1 LKLPE
6 KAAALALLRNAGC
19 PQNVIDHCLIVAAL
33 AVEVAQAC
41 AKRGITVNIR
51 LVETGALLHD
61 IGRSKTHGV
70 QHGVVGAQIATEMGL
85 PEEVVRIVERHVGAG
100 ITLEEAVRL
109 GLPPRDYTPQTLEEK
124 IVCYADK
131 RIDNGKR
138 VSLEE
143 TIRKFAEELGED
155 HPAIKRLKALNEEI
169 IKLAGQDFQ

>member
-6 KAAALALLRNAGC
+6 KADALTLLRKAGC
-19 PQNVIDHCLIVAAL
+19 PQNVIDHCLSVAAL

-41 AKRGITVNIR
+41 AKRGITLNIR

-70 QHGVVGAQIATEMGL
+70 QHGVVGSQIATEMGL
-85 PEEVVRIVERHVGAG
+85 PDEIARIVERHVGAG

-131 RIDNGKR
+131 RIDDGKR

-169 IKLAGQDFQ
+169 IKLAGQDFH

>member
-6 KAAALALLRNAGC
+6 KAEALTLLRKVGC
-19 PQNVIDHCLIVAAL
+19 PQNVIDHCLSVAAL
-33 AVEVAQAC
+33 AVEVAEAC
-41 AKRGITVNIR
+41 AKRGAAVNIQ

-70 QHGVVGAQIATEMGL
+70 EHGVIGGQMAVEMGL
-85 PEEVVRIVERHVGAG
+85 PNEIARIIERHVGAG
-100 ITLEEAVRL
+100 ITLEEAIRL

-131 RIDNGKR
+131 KIDDGKR

-143 TIRKFAEELGED
+143 TIKKFAEELGED

-169 IKLAGQDFQ
+169 IKLAGQDFY